1 MARRKDAGRLAFN
14 SFCLLLSGLGLGWL
28 VGLSVS
34 PVIQTILAS
43 LVAVVVSISSAL
55 AGLRAS
61 DSEGEQDAPQEGE
74 ANKPRARRVRRSF
87 PILLDPLPVMSMVVG
102 LACGA
107 SVGVYARANGWLAA
121 RTNSYVAEWKETGL
135 SAQEITTRVF
145 NSLYP
150 PPAPE
155 EPKVQEPVV
164 TPPSDGQNSGT
175 VQPAPTPGAPQP
187 AQKREKRA
195 TTPKPAAGPAVTA
208 ERQASFREGVLF
220 AGRLEQC
227 TRLRNADDEDEL
239 RREMAS
245 SNFDE
250 LVRLQRICKNYECLR
265 AGVNKACAKYK

>member
-1 MARRKDAGRLAFN
+1 MARSKDLGRLVFN
-14 SFCLLLSGLGLGWL
+14 SFCLLMSGLGLGWL

-43 LVAVVVSISSAL
+43 LVAVLVSISSAL
-55 AGLRAS
+55 AGLRPS
-61 DSEGEQDAPQEGE
+61 DYEGKHPAPQEGE

-87 PILLDPLPVMSMVVG
+87 PVLLDPLPVMSMVIG

-107 SVGVYARANGWLAA
+107 SVGVYGRANGWLAA
-121 RTNSYVAEWKETGL
+121 RTNSYVAEWKGTGL
-135 SAQEITTRVF
+135 TDQQIMTRVF
-145 NSLYP
+145 DSLYP
-150 PPAPE
+150 PPMPAE
-155 EPKVQEPVV
+155 TEVQEPTGTNPVG
-164 TPPSDGQNSGT
+164 GQDSGT
-175 VQPAPTPGAPQP
+175 VTPTQTLGTAQL

-195 TTPKPAAGPAVTA
+195 ATSKPVAGPTVTA
-208 ERQASFREGVLF
+208 ERPAGFREGVLF

-227 TRLRNADDEDEL
+227 TRLRNAEDEDEL

-250 LVRLQRICKNYECLR
+250 LVRLQRTCKNYECLR

>member
-1 MARRKDAGRLAFN
+1 MARRKDTRRLAFN
-14 SFCLLLSGLGLGWL
+14 SFCLLLSGIGLGWL

-43 LVAVVVSISSAL
+43 LVAIVVSISSAL
-55 AGLRAS
+55 AGLSPS
-61 DSEGEQDAPQEGE
+61 DSDREEGTSPETEAKKPQASKG
-74 ANKPRARRVRRSF
+74 RRSLS
-87 PILLDPLPVMSMVVG
+87 ILLNPLPVMCMVIG

-107 SVGVYARANGWLAA
+107 SVGVYGRANGWLGA

-135 SAQEITTRVF
+135 SAQEITMRVF

-150 PPAPE
+150 LPAPE
-155 EPKVQEPVV
+155 EPEVQEPVGT
-164 TPPSDGQNSGT
+164 TPDGGQNSGN
-175 VQPAPTPGAPQP
+175 VQPTSTPDAPQP
-187 AQKREKRA
+187 IRKREKRA
-195 TTPKPAAGPAVTA
+195 ATPKPAAGPAVTA
-208 ERQASFREGVLF
+208 ERQAGFRDGVLF

-250 LVRLQRICKNYECLR
+250 LVRLQRTCPNYECLR